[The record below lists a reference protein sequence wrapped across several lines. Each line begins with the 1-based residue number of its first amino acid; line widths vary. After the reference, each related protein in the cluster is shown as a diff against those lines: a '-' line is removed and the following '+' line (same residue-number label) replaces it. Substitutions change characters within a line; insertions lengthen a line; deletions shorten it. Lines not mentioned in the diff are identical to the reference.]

1 MAYDQ
6 VLAQRVRDRIG
17 ADLAVTEKR
26 MFGGFVF
33 LWDGRIAVGIYGDG
47 LLLRVGPDDV
57 ELALTEPGTRQAIM
71 GGREMRGWITIDG
84 DVLDDDAL
92 ETWIRTGVESAARLP
107 GE

>member
-26 MFGGFVF
+26 MFGGLSF
-33 LWDGRIAVGIYGDG
+33 LWDGRIAVAVSGDG

-57 ELALTEPGTRQAIM
+57 ELALTEPGTRQAVI
-71 GGREMRGWITIDG
+71 GGREMRGWIVVEG